1 MILYDTKNWSNTLI
15 KIYLSFN
22 RAYTTR
28 ILFRDI
34 FYITLYTTALVV
46 VDIEV
51 FNNQIVINPLFFSLL
66 GVILSLMLVFRL
78 NSSYN
83 KWWEGRQAWG
93 SLINHSRTLAVNL
106 NALLPAEAQQDRQY
120 FAIQIANF
128 ATALQSH
135 LREAVNLEELEAWDE
150 HYAKGLKKAGH
161 VPLYIAQLIF
171 EAVEERVKSGLFSEI
186 DKLSLKT
193 QIQGLIDCLGICERI
208 KNTPI
213 PFSHNSYIKTFILI
227 YVLSLPFGIVSS
239 LLYYTIP
246 TVALISYALVG
257 VEVISEEIEDP
268 FGRQANDLPLIHL
281 SNIIKNN
288 VFEVLGGQY
297 YVQNNSVE
305 VDSKYIVIIH

>member
-34 FYITLYTTALVV
+34 FYITLYTTALVL

-93 SLINHSRTLAVNL
+93 SLINHSRTLSVNL
-106 NALLPAEAQQDRQY
+106 NALLPAEAKQDRQF
-120 FAIQIANF
+120 FAVQIANF
-128 ATALQSH
+128 ATALQGH
-135 LREAVNLEELEAWDE
+135 LREAVNLEELEIWDE
-150 HYAKGLKKAGH
+150 AYAKGLKKANH

-171 EAVEERVKSGLFSEI
+171 EAVEKRVKAGLFSEI

-193 QIQGLIDCLGICERI
+193 HIQGLIDSLGICERI

-288 VFEVLGGQY
+288 VFEVLGGEY
-297 YVQNNSVE
+297 EVQLNSVE